1 MRVETATLQME
12 SRTRVHRIRR
22 SNPLT
27 VSLILLV
34 LLCGAS
40 PSRGAATTD
49 DTRLPLH
56 GVSPDRFVQGAP
68 LTVAAVCRDGVA
80 LLAAHAPDDDEP
92 LLYHRHFDENGV
104 DERPNQDSTENSP
117 AFQDLPSDFGGP
129 FRIHPIDGTGT
140 VLASTGWRADCER
153 LVAVAQSLASSERL
167 RYGPPDI
174 GQIYPQYLATELSL
188 YMAQC
193 AASEGVSFFIVRV
206 TIRLDD
212 SSLTL
217 QKRVLF
223 FGWRRLAPSFK
234 LCRYHG
240 CYGSYGRKSQFQS
253 LVRGLHRGIPRTCL
267 LRRWRF
273 CGWWNASCK
282 ARQRSS
288 LYDGLFKVFNTGS
301 CIKTTRVVGREG
313 GWQECSTFT

>member
-174 GQIYPQYLATELSL
+174 GQIYSQYLATELSL

-193 AASEGVSFFIVRV
+193 AASEGLRALSCVGIMAATGHTEEKASSSLWFVDSTGAYPVRAFCVGGGFAAGGTPVARLVNDRLCTMDFSRFSTQEAVSKLLELLAEKVDGKNAQPLLNVGSRVEVGIVKSSATSRL
-206 TIRLDD
+206 IRL
-212 SSLTL
+212 
-217 QKRVLF
+217 
-223 FGWRRLAPSFK
+223 P
-234 LCRYHG
+234 
-240 CYGSYGRKSQFQS
+240 
-253 LVRGLHRGIPRTCL
+253 
-267 LRRWRF
+267 
-273 CGWWNASCK
+273 
-282 ARQRSS
+282 
-288 LYDGLFKVFNTGS
+288 
-301 CIKTTRVVGREG
+301 IKNL
-313 GWQECSTFT
+313 